1 MSNARPTLSLGI
13 PVYNGV
19 RWIDDLVTSILSDE
33 FTDIELLISD
43 NGSTDGTADRVR
55 ELAGADP
62 RVTANLFHTNQGVQ
76 ANFNWLIDHARADL
90 FKWCAVGDLI
100 RPGYL
105 TTMVNVMRSQPDR
118 VLAHCRYDFHDGTNT
133 MSRGISHKR
142 YFDERIIPSTT
153 SRIPAQRVIGALRY
167 YAYGGHFFGV
177 HRRDLLVK
185 LGAHA
190 AYAGT
195 DRVLTAELAR
205 YGRYHW
211 TDDVLWSCFAPEI
224 DTVDYVADY
233 GLLDGK
239 DYPDIERLVRQ
250 RGFATGSGPHGWL
263 TDGALELRRSLLRG
277 DRLRRRLTPQITGN
291 VRVATNKAT
300 GIAKRL
306 R

>member
-13 PVYNGV
+13 PVYNGE
-19 RWIDDLVTSILSDE
+19 RWITDLVKTILSDE
-33 FTDIELLISD
+33 FSDLELLISD
-43 NGSTDGTADRVR
+43 NGSTDGTAERIK
-55 ELAGADP
+55 ELAGTDS
-62 RVTANLFHTNQGVQ
+62 RLTINLFPTNQGVQ
-76 ANFNWLIDHARADL
+76 ANFNWLIDHASAEL

-105 TTMVNVMRSQPDR
+105 SAMVRVMQTQPQQ
-118 VLAHCRYDFHDGTNT
+118 VLAHCRYDFHNGTQT

-142 YFDERIIPSTT
+142 YFDERIIGATT
-153 SRIPAQRVIGALRY
+153 SRVQARRVIGALRY

-205 YGRYHW
+205 YGTFHW
-211 TDDVLWSCFAPEI
+211 NDDMLWSCFAPEI

-239 DYPDIERLVRQ
+239 DYPDIEQLVQQ
-250 RGFATGSGPHGWL
+250 RGFATGN
-263 TDGALELRRSLLRG
+263 GAAGLSTSAALQVRRSLLRA
-277 DRLRRRLTPQITGN
+277 DRLRRRVVPSRKTPPT
-291 VRVATNKAT
+291 ATESNP
-300 GIAKRL
+300 
-306 R
+306 